1 MQYPYKIVRFDEYCK
16 TCTSLLLDGNVE
28 PCNTCLEVNVREG
41 TREPLKY
48 VKDTKKRTKPAK
60 ESSEATIIS

>member
-16 TCTSLLLDGNVE
+16 TCTSRLLDESEE
-28 PCNTCLEVNVREG
+28 PCNTCLEVSVREG

-48 VKDTKKRTKPAK
+48 VKDTKKRTK
-60 ESSEATIIS
+60 

>member
-16 TCTSLLLDGNVE
+16 TCTSRLLDESEE
-28 PCNTCLEVNVREG
+28 PCNTCLEVSVREG